1 MKKFRVWCKNNKQW
15 EKDECFLSQD
25 GKLYQLNKYLQT
37 CSLENHIVT
46 FETGLKDKNGV
57 EIYEGDIVISNNGAV
72 QGVVVYQAPTFV
84 IKKNVKSKSWTE
96 FILSAK
102 ENQYQKVIG
111 NIYEN
116 PELLKG
122 DKFES

>member
-46 FETGLKDKNGV
+46 FETGLKDKNGK
-57 EIYEGDIVISNNGAV
+57 EIYEGDII
-72 QGVVVYQAPTFV
+72 QTHELL
-84 IKKNVKSKSWTE
+84 WTVE
-96 FILSAK
+96 DIGCQDMDENSYGMCVTSTTSYKTYFIDESILSG
-102 ENQYQKVIG
+102 KVIG
-111 NIYEN
+111 NVYEN
-116 PELLKG
+116 EELLK
-122 DKFES
+122 

>member
-46 FETGLKDKNGV
+46 FETGLKDKNGKGKD
-57 EIYEGDIVISNNGAV
+57 IYEGDIDSHGRYIKSQDGCFQVVQSNE
-72 QGVVVYQAPTFV
+72 QTFDY
-84 IKKNVKSKSWTE
+84 
-96 FILSAK
+96 LSHMK
-102 ENQYQKVIG
+102 HIEIIG
-111 NIYEN
+111 NIYQN
-116 PELLKG
+116 PELL
-122 DKFES
+122 ESVQK